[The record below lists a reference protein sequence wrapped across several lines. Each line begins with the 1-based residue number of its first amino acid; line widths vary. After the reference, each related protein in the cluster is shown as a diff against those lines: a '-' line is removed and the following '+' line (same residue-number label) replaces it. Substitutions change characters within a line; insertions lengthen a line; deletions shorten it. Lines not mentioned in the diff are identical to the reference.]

1 MPMAKEY
8 RQQAQACLERAK
20 ASTDL
25 FAKHSMMELADEFNK
40 AADEL
45 EHSFLLALEP
55 TSRAKHYSFTAPRYR
70 A

>member
-8 RQQAQACLERAK
+8 RQQARDCLELAK

-25 FAKHSMMELADEFNK
+25 FAKQSMMELADELNK

-45 EHSFLLALEP
+45 ERAFLSAVQP
-55 TSRAKHYSFTAPRYR
+55 RTKH
-70 A
+70 